1 MDKRLNKDF
10 LNASG
15 CKDFTAYEA
24 IKNVQREERQKLIAD
39 ITELAAKHGYEITSQ
54 IKLAEK

>member
-1 MDKRLNKDF
+1 MDKDF

-24 IKNVQREERQKLIAD
+24 IKNIQREERQKLIED
-39 ITELAAKHGYEITSQ
+39 ITELAAKRGYEITSVIRLKEIQ
-54 IKLAEK
+54 SKT

>member
-1 MDKRLNKDF
+1 MDKYF

-24 IKNVQREERQKLIAD
+24 IKNIQREERQKLIED
-39 ITELAAKHGYEITSQ
+39 IIVLAAKRGYEITSVIRLKEIQ
-54 IKLAEK
+54 PKT

>member
-1 MDKRLNKDF
+1 MDTDF

-24 IKNVQREERQKLIAD
+24 IKNIQREERQKLIED
-39 ITELAAKHGYEITSQ
+39 IIELAAKRGYEITSVIRLKEIQ
-54 IKLAEK
+54 SKT

>member
-1 MDKRLNKDF
+1 MDKDF

-24 IKNVQREERQKLIAD
+24 IKNIQREERQKLIED
-39 ITELAAKHGYEITSQ
+39 IIVLAAKRGYEITSVIRLKEVQ
-54 IKLAEK
+54 PKT

>member
-1 MDKRLNKDF
+1 MDKDF

-24 IKNVQREERQKLIAD
+24 IKNIQREERQKLIED
-39 ITELAAKHGYEITSQ
+39 ITELAAKRGYEITSVIRLKEIQ
-54 IKLAEK
+54 PKT

>member
-1 MDKRLNKDF
+1 MDKDF

-24 IKNVQREERQKLIAD
+24 IKNIQREERQKLIED
-39 ITELAAKHGYEITSQ
+39 IIVLAAKRGYEITSVIRLKEIQ
-54 IKLAEK
+54 PKT

>member
-1 MDKRLNKDF
+1 MDKDF

-24 IKNVQREERQKLIAD
+24 IKNIQREERQKLIED
-39 ITELAAKHGYEITSQ
+39 ITELAAKRGYEITSVIRLKEVQ
-54 IKLAEK
+54 PKT